1 MIYETIFNP
10 MIDETNVKMK
20 NNLQNVAASWK
31 KNMPTNTVPTA
42 PMPVHT
48 A

>member
-1 MIYETIFNP
+1 

-20 NNLQNVAASWK
+20 NSRQKVAGSWK
-31 KNMPTNTVPTA
+31 KNMPTNTVPIA
-42 PMPVHT
+42 PIPVHT